1 MSALRGVLRF
11 VRRLAGTVAGAA
23 LAVFVAI
30 EISIP
35 RGFATVVL
43 PGGIDDGSPRAKSII
58 DTYHLDEPVPVR
70 FGRWV
75 LDLLAGELGRST
87 RGMPVADLIQPRLP
101 ISLQFVLVSVLGT
114 ILLGIPLG
122 LLAAAWSG
130 RRRGTVLNVVF
141 GLSQSIPVFI
151 TPVFLIW
158 VFALQL
164 RLLPAAG
171 WTRISDSVPG
181 NLRNLLLPAAALV
194 FAELG
199 IVARIIRADALRVLQ
214 SDYIVAAVGKGLG
227 PWYVLTRHVL
237 RPASLGLLNV
247 VGLNIVSLLSGAMV
261 LEIVFG
267 IGGLGQL
274 VFEAAINRD
283 LYLLLALTTYVVT
296 VYVVLNSIV
305 DAAMRFADPR
315 IAPGASA
322 RAVPGGD
329 GRGRS
334 RRWRSRPSR
343 A

>member
-1 MSALRGVLRF
+1 MDAGRPLLRRWPTTSTSSKRGALVVLPVVRGALRM
-11 VRRLAGTVAGAA
+11 VRRLVATVAGAA

-35 RGFATVVL
+35 RGFAAVVL
-43 PGGIDDGSPRAKSII
+43 PGGIDDGSPRARAIVE
-58 DTYHLDEPVPVR
+58 TYHLDDPVPIR

-87 RGMPVADLIQPRLP
+87 RGMAVSELIVPRLS
-101 ISLQFVLVSVLGT
+101 ISLQLVLVSVLGT

-130 RRRGTVLNVVF
+130 RRRGTALNVVF

-158 VFALQL
+158 LFALQL
-164 RLLPAAG
+164 RWLPAAG
-171 WTRISDSVPG
+171 WIRISDSLGG

-199 IVARIIRADALRVLQ
+199 IVARIIRADALQVLR
-214 SDYIVAAVGKGLG
+214 SEYIAAAVGKGLS
-227 PWYVLTRHVL
+227 PWYVLTRHAL

-247 VGLNIVSLLSGAMV
+247 VGLNVASLLSGAMV

-305 DAAMRFADPR
+305 DVAMRLADPR
-315 IAPGASA
+315 I
-322 RAVPGGD
+322 
-329 GRGRS
+329 
-334 RRWRSRPSR
+334 
-343 A
+343 